1 MRLYNRNMC
10 GSCCQ
15 SRRGYFVER
24 AKFAGM
30 FPCSFQGGEHIILE
44 TEFLECSENCVKCG
58 MIKDAGDDPDI
69 TNGLLICAAV
79 EKQKEKQFS

>member
-1 MRLYNRNMC
+1 MKPVPVCTMC

-24 AKFAGM
+24 RNLQG
-30 FPCSFQGGEHIILE
+30 CSLQLPGGEHIILE

-58 MIKDAGDDPDI
+58 MIKMPR
-69 TNGLLICAAV
+69 
-79 EKQKEKQFS
+79 